1 MANVFEENLREASC
15 VGDIEAVES
24 LLKHNVDINSKNAVN
39 GWTALHWACKR
50 GNEDV
55 VKILMNNGADP
66 KVETFKGETA
76 AHLCSNSS
84 ILALLGISDDSAIS
98 SSSSNSEDNKLS
110 IIPNYLRNP
119 PVNPQVDIGNRTRSR
134 HSVISNMPTTMLPA
148 VQADDL
154 VLKVRIA
161 NSSDPDYIEVELP
174 RWKLTYSTLLNVC
187 CEELQIQPSLV
198 ERIRKLPNT
207 RLRKDSDV
215 KRLTEFQC
223 LEIVIKTREKVCNGF
238 QSIST
243 CKDQTILY

>member
-84 ILALLGISDDSAIS
+84 ILALLEIPP
-98 SSSSNSEDNKLS
+98 S
-110 IIPNYLRNP
+110 IHRLILEIEQEA
-119 PVNPQVDIGNRTRSR
+119 VTAL
-134 HSVISNMPTTMLPA
+134 SVICLP
-148 VQADDL
+148 Q
-154 VLKVRIA
+154 
-161 NSSDPDYIEVELP
+161 
-174 RWKLTYSTLLNVC
+174 C
-187 CEELQIQPSLV
+187 CRQFRQMI
-198 ERIRKLPNT
+198 
-207 RLRKDSDV
+207 
-215 KRLTEFQC
+215 
-223 LEIVIKTREKVCNGF
+223 
-238 QSIST
+238 
-243 CKDQTILY
+243 